1 MLKRKSS
8 RDLTSDDPTFGPSKR
23 KRVLFRRKQPK
34 QHQWIPEPQRIMT
47 ELLEFVL
54 QHEEAFKK

>member
-1 MLKRKSS
+1 MLKKRKPS
-8 RDLTSDDPTFGPSKR
+8 DDIISDDPTFRKR
-23 KRVLFRRKQPK
+23 KRLLFRRKYPK
-34 QHQWIPEPQRIMT
+34 PPPQWIPEPQRVMT